1 MIRDSLPVDGHI
13 DQILDSVAKHG
24 IVAVEAPPGTGKTT
38 RVAPALMKLGERT
51 NSSERLG
58 SGKLGVGKK
67 TYLVQPRRLAAR
79 AVAERIASEDGTQVG
94 ERIGYS
100 VRFDHRVSKQTEL
113 IVATEGVLIRK
124 LLSDPTLQ
132 DVGVVIL
139 DEFHERSLDADLLFG
154 MLRRVQMELREDL
167 RIVLMSATLDTELF
181 AAELPEVPRI
191 RVESQGYPVQIE
203 YRPLDVGQSLIDHA
217 ANVTRQ
223 VVGRTQGDLLVFM
236 PGASE
241 IHRLIRAI
249 ESDRAVADCE
259 LVPLMGSMRLE
270 EQSRAIQTGN
280 RRRIVVATNIAETS
294 LTIPGVRTVID
305 SGLARVLRFAPSM
318 GLDRLELEN
327 ISNASATQRA
337 GRAGRVAPGL
347 CVRLWSEASDRAR
360 SPFLEPEIRRIDLCS
375 ARLQLFAWGEG
386 AGEGFPWL
394 EVPRQDAWQA
404 AGRVLEVLGAV
415 DKDKITPMGLR
426 MSQVPLHPRLSR
438 MCIEAEDLGCFQQAC
453 VMGAMLSERDAF
465 DRHDRGTSL
474 TQQLRSWES
483 DCVERLHWL
492 QKGKHQS
499 TTPFGRWNASAVRA
513 IDQVAR
519 QIGQSLEK
527 SFEQTAAEEKD
538 QEKEQ
543 EKHEENGTTA
553 GKLYPSDVGVMQA
566 LLAGFPD
573 RLAKRRN
580 SGQPYGLMVGGK
592 GVEISAQSGV
602 RSSELF
608 LCIDLEGQK
617 TDALVRQAS
626 GVRAEWLVGKHL
638 QSREEMFFHPTQ
650 KQVVGRRRMY
660 WFDLCLQET
669 PISISD
675 EEQCAEV
682 LFRAVIA
689 NWESV
694 FPKDDAGV
702 AQWIQ
707 RVRCLRE
714 WVPEL
719 QIPEFS
725 SSVIQEAARELCR
738 GKRSLEQVRSGA
750 WLQWLGAC
758 LSPDQQRALQQEVP
772 ERIVVPSGSSMK
784 IEYQQGAAPVLAVKI
799 QEVFSWKQ
807 TPRIARG
814 RIPLLLHLLA
824 PSGRPQQITNDLASF
839 WSSGYAEVKKELK
852 RRYPKH
858 SWPEDPWNAS
868 PTRR

>member
-1 MIRDSLPVDGHI
+1 MIREPLPVDVHI
-13 DQILDSVAKHG
+13 DRILDSVAKHG

-38 RVAPALMKLGERT
+38 RVAPALMKLDA
-51 NSSERLG
+51 
-58 SGKLGVGKK
+58 GKK
-67 TYLVQPRRLAAR
+67 IYLVQPRRLAAR
-79 AVAERIASEDGTQVG
+79 AVAERIAGEDGTEMG
-94 ERIGYS
+94 DRIGYS

-113 IVATEGVLIRK
+113 IVATEGVVIRK

-132 DVGVVIL
+132 DVGLVIL

-167 RIVLMSATLDTELF
+167 RIVLMSATLDAELF
-181 AAELPEVPRI
+181 EAQLPEVPRI
-191 RVESQGYPVQIE
+191 QVESQGYPVRIE
-203 YRPLDVGQSLIDHA
+203 HRPIEVGQSLIDHA
-217 ANVTRQ
+217 ANVTRH
-223 VVGRTQGDLLVFM
+223 VVGRTQGDILVFM

-249 ESDRAVADCE
+249 EHDNAVADCE

-270 EQSRAIQTGN
+270 EQSRAIQTGS

-360 SPFLEPEIRRIDLCS
+360 APFLEPEIRRIDLCS

-386 AGEGFPWL
+386 EGENFPWL
-394 EVPRQDAWQA
+394 EIPRQDAWQA

-415 DKDKITPMGLR
+415 EKNKITPMGTR

-438 MCIEAEDLGCFQQAC
+438 MCIEAEELGCFQQAC

-465 DRHDRGTSL
+465 DRNDRGTPS

-492 QKGKHQS
+492 QKGKHQPM
-499 TTPFGRWNASAVRA
+499 TPFGRWNASAVRG

-519 QIGQSLEK
+519 QIEQSLQK
-527 SFEQTAAEEKD
+527 SNEHRVAD
-538 QEKEQ
+538 DKETSG
-543 EKHEENGTTA
+543 ERGS
-553 GKLYPSDVGVMQA
+553 SDVGVMQA

-580 SGQPYGLMVGGK
+580 SGQPHGLMVGGK
-592 GVEISAQSGV
+592 GVELSSQSGV
-602 RSSELF
+602 RSAELF

-626 GVRAEWLVGKHL
+626 GVRPEWLVGKHL
-638 QSREEMFFHPTQ
+638 QSRDEMFFHPTQ
-650 KQVVGRRRMY
+650 KQVVGRRRSY

-682 LFRAVIA
+682 LFKAVIA

-694 FPKDDAGV
+694 FPNDDAGV

-719 QIPEFS
+719 QIPELNS
-725 SSVIQEAARELCR
+725 SAIQEAARELCR

-772 ERIVVPSGSSMK
+772 ERIIVPSGSSLK

-807 TPRIARG
+807 TPRIAKG

>member
-1 MIRDSLPVDGHI
+1 MIRESLPVDGHI

-58 SGKLGVGKK
+58 SGKLGIGKK

-191 RVESQGYPVQIE
+191 RVESQGYPVRIE
-203 YRPLDVGQSLIDHA
+203 YRPLEVGQSLIDHA

-438 MCIEAEDLGCFQQAC
+438 MCIEAEDLGCFPQAC

-492 QKGKHQS
+492 QK
-499 TTPFGRWNASAVRA
+499 
-513 IDQVAR
+513 
-519 QIGQSLEK
+519 
-527 SFEQTAAEEKD
+527 AAE
-538 QEKEQ
+538 EKEQ
-543 EKHEENGTTA
+543 EKHEENDTTA
-553 GKLYPSDVGVMQA
+553 GELYPSDVGVMQA

-580 SGQPYGLMVGGK
+580 SGQPHGLMVGGK
-592 GVEISAQSGV
+592 GVELSAQSGV

-626 GVRAEWLVGKHL
+626 GVRAEWLMGKHL

-682 LFRAVIA
+682 LFRAVIS

-694 FPKDDAGV
+694 FPKDDAV
-702 AQWIQ
+702 VSQWIQ
-707 RVRCLRE
+707 RVR
-714 WVPEL
+714 
-719 QIPEFS
+719 
-725 SSVIQEAARELCR
+725 
-738 GKRSLEQVRSGA
+738 
-750 WLQWLGAC
+750 
-758 LSPDQQRALQQEVP
+758 
-772 ERIVVPSGSSMK
+772 
-784 IEYQQGAAPVLAVKI
+784 
-799 QEVFSWKQ
+799 
-807 TPRIARG
+807 
-814 RIPLLLHLLA
+814 
-824 PSGRPQQITNDLASF
+824 
-839 WSSGYAEVKKELK
+839 
-852 RRYPKH
+852 
-858 SWPEDPWNAS
+858 
-868 PTRR
+868 